1 MSSSKITLV
10 GLYSFLMYDNID
22 LFSEL
27 KLPEGIDKDTVVSNI
42 LQKSSEFEVQYPDTD
57 YMINSIKFW
66 SSKWYWTFDKWV
78 KAINIKYEPLHN
90 YDRTEQWSDDNEHSD
105 GHTKTGSNSFT
116 DTGSTSGSQSETTT
130 GEVDTTVDTTEEV
143 EGKKSAFNSGTYEP
157 YEHSDTTI
165 DNDTHTETTDS
176 TTVENSTSNSL
187 SHNGSDSETLSS
199 TGAYTTTHT
208 GRMFGNIGITSS
220 QDMLNQE
227 LQIAYFNLYDRIAD
241 IFISEY
247 CIPVYI

>member
-1 MSSSKITLV
+1 MKGVILMSSSKITLV
-10 GLYSFLMYDNID
+10 GLYSFLMYDNVD

-66 SSKWYWTFDKWV
+66 SSKWYWTFEKWV
-78 KAINIKYEPLHN
+78 KAINIKYDPLYN
-90 YDRTEQWSDDNEHSD
+90 YDRTEQWSDENSHSD
-105 GHTKTGSNSFT
+105 GHTKSGSNSYT
-116 DTGSTSGSQSETTT
+116 DTGSTSGSQTEGTTGGSTTT
-130 GEVDTTVDTTEEV
+130 AE
-143 EGKKSAFNSGTYEP
+143 KSAFDSSTYEP
-157 YEHSDTTI
+157 YEQSSTTSSDDTTVS
-165 DNDTHTETTDS
+165 NE
-176 TTVENSTSNSL
+176 TSNSL
-187 SHNGSDSETLSS
+187 SHSGTDSETLTTS
-199 TGAYTTTHT
+199 GEFTTTHS

-227 LQIAYFNLYDRIAD
+227 LQVAYFNLYDRIAD

>member
-1 MSSSKITLV
+1 MKGGDLMSSSKITLV

-27 KLPEGIDKDTVVSNI
+27 NLPDGIDKDTVVANI
-42 LQKSSEFEVQYPDTD
+42 LQKSSEFEVQYPNTD

-78 KAINIKYEPLHN
+78 KAINTKYEPLHN
-90 YDRTEQWSDDNEHSD
+90 YDRTEQWSDSNTHND

-116 DTGSTSGSQSETTT
+116 DTGSTSGSQTEGTT
-130 GEVDTTVDTTEEV
+130 GESNTEV
-143 EGKKSAFNSGTYEP
+143 EGKRSAFDSGNYEP
-157 YEHSDTTI
+157 YEHSDTHTKTSDDTTI
-165 DNDTHTETTDS
+165 EN
-176 TTVENSTSNSL
+176 ENSSSL
-187 SHNGSDSETLSS
+187 SHTGSDSETLNSS
-199 TGAYTTTHT
+199 GAYTTTHT

>member
-1 MSSSKITLV
+1 MSSAKITLV
-10 GLYSFLMYDNID
+10 GLYSYLMYDAID

-27 KLPEGIDKDTVVSNI
+27 KLPDGIDKDTVVANI

-78 KAINIKYEPLHN
+78 KAINTKYDPLYN
-90 YDRTEQWSDDNEHSD
+90 YDRTEQWTDDTVHADTHKAS
-105 GHTKTGSNSFT
+105 GTQTTT
-116 DTGSTSGSQSETTT
+116 DTGRITGSQTEHVT
-130 GEVDTTVDTTEEV
+130 GDSTV
-143 EGKKSAFNSGTYEP
+143 EGKKSAFDSGDYQP
-157 YEHSDTTI
+157 YEKT
-165 DNDTHTETTDS
+165 TTDS
-176 TTVENSTSNSL
+176 TDDTTVTNQTDNTLSSNGSTTEDINRNGTSNS
-187 SHNGSDSETLSS
+187 
-199 TGAYTTTHT
+199 THT
-208 GRMFGNIGITSS
+208 GRMFGNIGVMSS

-227 LQIAYFNLYDRIAD
+227 LEVAYFNLYDRIAD